1 MIGGIKGKNMR
12 LKSLRTR
19 MLLAFCLIAI
29 IPNIIISIISLG
41 NTVDIVKR
49 KVTELTQSNLEQ
61 VNRNMNL
68 TLAGYEDLLLQ
79 LYTDENIVELI
90 EGINHGENISLYRSQ
105 LIRRLRQAA
114 DVKGYIAS
122 VMFIPKEGEP
132 IFYDKLT
139 SASTKSSWLDTCE
152 YSKQELYEM
161 ISSSNRTIMMPTR
174 GFRVSGQDYYLFH
187 MAHRLINYK
196 NINKDIGI
204 LIFSLKADMLD
215 RVCNESVSEEIAG
228 VNFLLNENNEILS
241 FPNNYGVGSQ
251 LYGKDDSAKE
261 KKAACETFI
270 EKADTFQGKKVIINS
285 IVASGS
291 NWTIINVADQD
302 LMLGEIQIQKN
313 SVKTMIMISLVVSFC
328 LSFLFSSQLTTSI
341 QRVKHIMQVVSDGD
355 LSARVQIEKKMTEEI
370 EVIARQF
377 NYTMDELEDSIQKEK
392 VATARQKDAEIKFLE
407 AQINP
412 HFLYNTLDTINWM
425 AIDKEQYEISNV
437 INALAHILRYGIEE
451 NNKMVPISRDIE
463 WLKQYIFLQQSRIMT
478 EIECRIK
485 VEPDLMNC
493 YIHKLLLQPF
503 VENAMIHG
511 VDRKKSRFILGI
523 TIEKSGDNLQIMI
536 SDNGKGMEESK
547 IKEIA
552 CVKAESEQKGHIGV
566 RNAIERIRMYYG
578 DDASVEVKSVLGEGT
593 VIVIVIPEIKGEGEK
608 YENRN
613 C

>member
-1 MIGGIKGKNMR
+1 MK

-29 IPNIIISIISLG
+29 IPNIIISGISLG
-41 NTVDIVKR
+41 NTVDIVNR

-61 VNRNMNL
+61 VNRNMDL

-79 LYTDENIVELI
+79 LYTDEHIVELI
-90 EGINHGENISLYRSQ
+90 EGINQGENISLYRSQ
-105 LIRRLRQAA
+105 LIRTLRQAA
-114 DVKGYIAS
+114 DVKAYIAS
-122 VMFIPKEGEP
+122 VMFIPKEGDP

-152 YSKQELYEM
+152 YSREELYEM
-161 ISSSNRTIMMPTR
+161 ISSSNRTITLPTR

-215 RVCNESVSEEIAG
+215 LVCNENVSEEIAG

-241 FPNNYGVGSQ
+241 FPNNYGVGTQ
-251 LYGKDDSAKE
+251 LYGKDDSDGK

-270 EKADTFQGKKVIINS
+270 EKADTFQGRKIIINS
-285 IVASGS
+285 IVVSGS
-291 NWTIINVADQD
+291 NWTIINVADKD

-313 SVKTMIMISLVVSFC
+313 SVKTMILISLVISLC

-341 QRVKHIMQVVSDGD
+341 QRVKHTMQVVSDGD
-355 LSARVQIEKKMTEEI
+355 LSARVQIEKKMPEEI
-370 EVIARQF
+370 EVIAKQF
-377 NYTMDELEDSIQKEK
+377 NYTMDELEDSIQKERT
-392 VATARQKDAEIKFLE
+392 ATARQKDAEIKFLE

-463 WLKQYIFLQQSRIMT
+463 WLKQYIYLQQSRIMT

-511 VDRKKSRFILGI
+511 VDRGKSRFILGI
-523 TIEKSGDNLQIMI
+523 TIEKSGDNLRIII
-536 SDNGKGMEESK
+536 SDNGKGMEENK

-552 CVKAESEQKGHIGV
+552 SGKAEPEQKGHIGV

-593 VIVIVIPEIKGEGEK
+593 VIEIVIPEIKGEGDK

>member
-1 MIGGIKGKNMR
+1 M
-12 LKSLRTR
+12 
-19 MLLAFCLIAI
+19 AFCLIAI

-105 LIRRLRQAA
+105 LIRKLRQAA

-152 YSKQELYEM
+152 YSRQELYEM
-161 ISSSNRTIMMPTR
+161 ISSSNRTIMLPTR

-204 LIFSLKADMLD
+204 LIFSLKADVLD
-215 RVCNESVSEEIAG
+215 RVCNESISEEISG
-228 VNFLLNENNEILS
+228 INFLLNENNEVLS
-241 FPNNYGVGSQ
+241 FPNNYGVGNK
-251 LYGKDDSAKE
+251 LYEKSDSDRE

-270 EKADTFQGKKVIINS
+270 EKSDVFQGKKVITNS

-302 LMLGEIQIQKN
+302 MMLGEIQVQRN
-313 SVKTMIMISLVVSFC
+313 SVNTMVMISLLISCC

-341 QRVKHIMQVVSDGD
+341 QDVKHVMKVVSDGN
-355 LSARVQIEKKMTEEI
+355 LSARVKVEKKMPEEI

-377 NYTMDELEDSIQKEK
+377 NYTMDELEDSIQKERM
-392 VATARQKDAEIKFLE
+392 ATARQKDAEIKFLE

-478 EIECRIK
+478 EIECQIK

-511 VDRKKSRFILGI
+511 VDRTKGRFILGI
-523 TIEKSGDNLQIMI
+523 TIEKSGDNLQIII
-536 SDNGKGMEESK
+536 SDNGKGMEEST
-547 IKEIA
+547 IKELGG
-552 CVKAESEQKGHIGV
+552 VKTEPEQKGHIGV
-566 RNAIERIRMYYG
+566 RNAIERIHMYYG

-593 VIVIVIPEIKGEGEK
+593 VIAIVIPEIKGEGGK
-608 YENRN
+608 YEGSN